1 MRFSSYVLI
10 LIFSLFSQ
18 GFLLSV
24 SKSLRKAEDNML
36 LSTFSLGKVIQNAG
50 KPEKSRP
57 ASSLEHYKI
66 EDSSFLNEEDDGT
79 PKFSVSVLFLAV
91 VFKTVVFCGIAEII
105 QSISMTILN
114 KVISF

>member
-1 MRFSSYVLI
+1 MHFRMRFSSYALM

-24 SKSLRKAEDNML
+24 SKSVRQAEDDML

-50 KPEKSRP
+50 KTEKSRP
-57 ASSLEHYKI
+57 ASSREHYKI

-79 PKFSVSVLFLAV
+79 PKFSVSVLFLAT
-91 VFKTVVFCGIAEII
+91 VFKAHFVA
-105 QSISMTILN
+105 
-114 KVISF
+114 